1 MTIAI
6 IGVILVGA
14 IYAWDYRPQT
24 LVDETTSIKES
35 YVRQLNIDTSFGS
48 RNVNIT
54 VETFQI
60 PVLVIFWWQQG
71 TTNARILFG
80 NQPVQVNSTFT
91 TNVSVQNS
99 GGIYYLMVA
108 KRRAGHV

>member
-24 LVDETTSIKES
+24 LVDDTTSIKES

-60 PVLVIFWWQQG
+60 SVLVIFWWQQG
-71 TTNARILFG
+71 TTNAIILFCS
-80 NQPVQVNSTFT
+80 QQFKVNSTVKT
-91 TNVSVQNS
+91 HVSVQQSVGN
-99 GGIYYLMVA
+99 YYWCV
-108 KRRAGHV
+108 V